1 MMIRT
6 EEQRRIL
13 RQKILAA
20 RDELPPEQRREK
32 SAAIRAALLGLEPLR
47 RPETL
52 LVYVNFRSEVETMGL
67 IEELLAA
74 NKRVVVPRT
83 KVAGR
88 RLELFLLRDPKLDLR
103 PGYQGIPEPNPA
115 RCPTVAG
122 GKIEAVIVPGSV
134 FDRRGGRLGYGG
146 GYYDRF
152 LANAAPQALRIGIAF
167 DLQVVERLPL
177 LPHDQPL
184 HWLITESTV
193 YDFIAPTRR

>member
-1 MMIRT
+1 MT

-20 RDELPPEQRREK
+20 RDEMAPAQRQEK
-32 SAAIRAALLGLEPLR
+32 SAAIRAALLGLKPLR
-47 RPETL
+47 RAETL
-52 LVYVNFRSEVETMGL
+52 LVYMNFRSEVETLDL

-74 NKRVVVPRT
+74 DKRVVVPRT
-83 KVAGR
+83 KVSGK
-88 RLELFLLRDPKLDLR
+88 RLELFLLRNPELDLR
-103 PGYQGIPEPNPA
+103 PGYQDIPEPNPT

-122 GKIEAVIVPGSV
+122 SEIEAVIVPGSV
-134 FDRRGGRLGYGG
+134 FDRQGGRLGYGG

-152 LANAAPQALRIGIAF
+152 LAADAPQALRIGIAF

-184 HWLITESTV
+184 HRLITESTA
-193 YDFIAPTRR
+193 YDFSAPTRR